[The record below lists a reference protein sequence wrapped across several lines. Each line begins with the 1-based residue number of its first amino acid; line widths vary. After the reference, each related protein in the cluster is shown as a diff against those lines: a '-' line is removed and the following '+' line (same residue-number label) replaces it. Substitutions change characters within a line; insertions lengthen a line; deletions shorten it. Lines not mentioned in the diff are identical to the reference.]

1 MKLDC
6 PRNVR
11 KIVGGTRNEAVS
23 THAKNPVTVSFSA
36 QPLKIGD
43 IAVANRVLLAPM
55 SGVTD
60 APFRRLA
67 ASLGAGLVVSE
78 MTASDD
84 LVHGRPMSVLRCEA
98 AGIGAHVVQLAGC
111 EARWM
116 AEGARVAEAAGADI
130 IDINMGCPA
139 RHVTGGQSGSALM
152 RDLDHALTLIEATIS
167 AVTVPVTLK
176 MRLGWDH
183 RSLNAPELA
192 KRAEAAGVQLI
203 TVHGR
208 TRCQFYKG
216 EADWRA
222 VRAVKDVIRIPLV
235 VNGDIT
241 SYDDAVAALEMSG
254 ADAVMIGRGAQG
266 QPWLPGQIGR
276 RLQSGIAEPSP
287 TLASQLKYVCT
298 LYDEVVSHYGLRIGL
313 RHARKHLGWALD
325 VAANISGAPASVLKT
340 WRQKILT
347 AEDPRGVYRSLHEA
361 FDDFAWSAAA

>member
-1 MKLDC
+1 MAGAMRRFLA
-6 PRNVR
+6 NGMSVTGS
-11 KIVGGTRNEAVS
+11 VTSG
-23 THAKNPVTVSFSA
+23 AKS
-36 QPLKIGD
+36 LKIGD
-43 IAVANRVLLAPM
+43 IDVATPVFLAPM

-60 APFRRLA
+60 SPFRRLA
-67 ASLGAGLVVSE
+67 AELGTGLVVSE
-78 MTASDD
+78 MTASDE
-84 LVHGRPMSVLRCEA
+84 LANGHRMSRLRCEA
-98 AGIGAHVVQLAGC
+98 TGLGPHVVQLAGC

-116 AEGARVAEAAGADI
+116 AEGARIAEAGGADI

-152 RDLDHALTLIEATIS
+152 RDLDHALRLIEATIA
-167 AVTVPVTLK
+167 AVKVPVTLK
-176 MRLGWDH
+176 MRLGWDD
-183 RSLNAPELA
+183 RTRNAPELA
-192 KRAEAAGVQLI
+192 RRAETAGVQLI

-216 EADWRA
+216 EADWDA
-222 VRAVKDVIRIPLV
+222 VRAVREAIAVPLV

-241 SYDDAVAALEMSG
+241 SFETAVAALEASG

-276 RLQSGIAEPSP
+276 RLQGGAIEAAPS
-287 TLASQLKYVCT
+287 LADQLAYVRM
-298 LYDEVVSHYGLRIGL
+298 LYEGVCELYGLRIGL

-325 VAANISGAPASVLKT
+325 VAAGLSRAPAERLKG

-347 AEDPRGVYRSLHEA
+347 SEDPHLVHRSLQDA

>member
-1 MKLDC
+1 M
-6 PRNVR
+6 
-11 KIVGGTRNEAVS
+11 
-23 THAKNPVTVSFSA
+23 
-36 QPLKIGD
+36 KIGD
-43 IAVANRVLLAPM
+43 IVIANRALLAPM

-67 ASLGAGLVVSE
+67 AVLGAGLVVSE

-84 LVHGRPMSVLRCEA
+84 LVNGKPMSKLRCEA
-98 AGIGAHVVQLAGC
+98 AGIGPHVVQLAGC
-111 EARWM
+111 ETRWM
-116 AEGARVAEAAGADI
+116 AEGARIAEAAGADI

-152 RDLDHALTLIEATIS
+152 RDLDHALRLIEATIS
-167 AVTVPVTLK
+167 AVRVPVTLK
-176 MRLGWDH
+176 MRLGWDDDS
-183 RSLNAPELA
+183 RNAPELA
-192 KRAEAAGVQLI
+192 RRAEAAGVRMI

-216 EADWRA
+216 CADWGA
-222 VRAVKDVIRIPLV
+222 VRAVRRVISIPLV

-241 SYDDAVAALEMSG
+241 SFEKALGALEKSG

-276 RLQSGIAEPSP
+276 RLETGIVEQEPS
-287 TLASQLKYVCT
+287 LAEQLRHVRA
-298 LYDEVVSHYGLRIGL
+298 LYDEVCRHYGLRIGL
-313 RHARKHLGWALD
+313 KHARKHLGWALD
-325 VAANISGAPASVLKT
+325 IAARYSRTPAARLSS

-347 AEDPRGVYRSLHEA
+347 SEVPSSVHRSLEDA